1 MVKFKTFSIRCT
13 PDFLKNVK
21 WLAKEMG
28 VSQAIAVEIA
38 VNTYPAVVKMMQRHE
53 DMLAKLK
60 DTI

>member
-1 MVKFKTFSIRCT
+1 MVKAKTFSVRCT
-13 PDFLKNVK
+13 PEFLDNVK

-28 VSQAIAVEIA
+28 VSQGIAVEIA

-53 DMLAKLK
+53 EMLAKLK